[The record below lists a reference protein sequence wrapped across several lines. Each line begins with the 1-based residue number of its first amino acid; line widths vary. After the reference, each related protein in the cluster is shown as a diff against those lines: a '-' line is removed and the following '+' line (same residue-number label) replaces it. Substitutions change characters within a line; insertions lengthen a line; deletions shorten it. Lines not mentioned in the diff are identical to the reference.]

1 MQVSG
6 EEGCAGKEAADG
18 APLYIFASAAFR
30 RRNMGIHIMISM
42 TFVNSRQETWKVQW
56 LL

>member
-30 RRNMGIHIMISM
+30 RRNIGIHIMISM